1 MNAYLYERLSSSEDF
16 YLEEVADV
24 VEEGPE
30 EYEGSEAQGRSV
42 DDDFIDADE
51 VLGRLESALGDDRAS
66 DGHVREPERGE
77 PFQIGESQAAAD
89 DAGDDGQELE
99 DDAVDL
105 GVVGD
110 LLGVDDDELLA
121 CGTEGDRGRGRSATR
136 RSREEL
142 ETTRNALTVQSM
154 DGSGGAQLCLG
165 THLRTERTSAR
176 VEDACV
182 VAGAHAV
189 EPRSMRG
196 RCGRLRGC
204 LCARKI

>member
-1 MNAYLYERLSSSEDF
+1 MRGRLNRPGSSSVSSRVPSLIPPNFPKPYIAFELSVNAYLYERLSSSEDF

-89 DAGDDGQELE
+89 DAGDDG
-99 DDAVDL
+99 
-105 GVVGD
+105 
-110 LLGVDDDELLA
+110 
-121 CGTEGDRGRGRSATR
+121 
-136 RSREEL
+136 
-142 ETTRNALTVQSM
+142 
-154 DGSGGAQLCLG
+154 
-165 THLRTERTSAR
+165 
-176 VEDACV
+176 
-182 VAGAHAV
+182 
-189 EPRSMRG
+189 
-196 RCGRLRGC
+196 
-204 LCARKI
+204 